1 MPIQGVEQAL
11 TSSGLC
17 LRGGFRPDN
26 RDGVPPFADGSPAR
40 TVLMV
45 GNTGPA
51 MWQRFTDKRQ
61 AGRSPLDSWTRTVLT
76 RVADQVGGR
85 AVYPFDRPYLPFQRW
100 SMRAEPCHPS
110 PIGMLIHPEFG
121 LWHALRGALLFTRE
135 ISIPEV
141 ARFPSPCDSCQD
153 RPCLTACPATA
164 FSPTNGYDVPR
175 CVGHLGRPAGQD
187 CIDIGC
193 RARRA
198 CPVGGSYRYAAEQAR
213 FHMEAFLANTGRPG

>member
-1 MPIQGVEQAL
+1 MGCRPSRTEARPGRCSWSATRDRPCGSGSQ
-11 TSSGLC
+11 TSVRPGGHLLIPGL
-17 LRGGFRPDN
+17 
-26 RDGVPPFADGSPAR
+26 
-40 TVLMV
+40 
-45 GNTGPA
+45 
-51 MWQRFTDKRQ
+51 
-61 AGRSPLDSWTRTVLT
+61 RTVLT
-76 RVADQVGGR
+76 RVADQVGAR

-164 FSPTNGYDVPR
+164 FSPTTGYDVPR

-198 CPVGGSYRYAAEQAR
+198 CPVGGSYRYAAEHAR
-213 FHMEAFLANTGRPG
+213 FHMEAFLANAGRPG